1 MLSTLYYAMDIYYNH
16 REDWDAVAIR
26 GMERDFSW
34 SRSAHEYEK
43 IYDQL

>member
-16 REDWDAVAIR
+16 KEDWNEIARR
-26 GMERDFSW
+26 GMEQSFSW
-34 SRSAHEYEK
+34 NHSAKEYEK